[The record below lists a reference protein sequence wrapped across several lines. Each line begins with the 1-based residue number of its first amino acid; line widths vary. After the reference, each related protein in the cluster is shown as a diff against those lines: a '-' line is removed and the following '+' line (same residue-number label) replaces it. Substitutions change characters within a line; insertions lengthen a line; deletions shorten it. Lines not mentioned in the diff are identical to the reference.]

1 MVELNDIEMKEV
13 DPSNGSNPTNT
24 TTISKDDKK
33 DANTL
38 TLDDIKE
45 QVRTIE
51 KAVSSKEPRYILRVL
66 RGLASTRKRLNEDV
80 IRRLILF
87 YYGSNSSERE
97 ILLGFAQS
105 ISQPI
110 DVDMEKASHSPAPS
124 TSEKQSVSRPQTSR
138 ARAASLPEV
147 DLYIHLIVLLY
158 LIDRNSLK
166 SALDCAKRLVDKTS
180 VLNRRT
186 LDLLSAKC
194 YFYYARIFEL
204 NNMLDT
210 IRPFLHSRLRTAT
223 LRNDFEGTAVLI
235 NLLLRN
241 YLHYNLYSQAQ
252 KLVLKSVFP
261 DHASN
266 NEWARY
272 HYYLG

>member
-1 MVELNDIEMKEV
+1 
-13 DPSNGSNPTNT
+13 
-24 TTISKDDKK
+24 
-33 DANTL
+33 
-38 TLDDIKE
+38 
-45 QVRTIE
+45 
-51 KAVSSKEPRYILRVL
+51 
-66 RGLASTRKRLNEDV
+66 
-80 IRRLILF
+80 
-87 YYGSNSSERE
+87 
-97 ILLGFAQS
+97 
-105 ISQPI
+105 
-110 DVDMEKASHSPAPS
+110 
-124 TSEKQSVSRPQTSR
+124 
-138 ARAASLPEV
+138 
-147 DLYIHLIVLLY
+147 
-158 LIDRNSLK
+158 
-166 SALDCAKRLVDKTS
+166 VDKTS

-210 IRPFLHSRLRTAT
+210 IRPYVKKQQRKILKKKRTFFFVFRFLHSRLRTAT

-272 HYYLG
+272 LYYLGKDFK